1 MCCLGVLRSP
11 EITAP
16 LRPPGGGSPKPPCFS
31 LALRGLSSF
40 VPRYCLPSHHS
51 LGTAPRWMSQ
61 EFSLNLTEAT
71 VWAHLS
77 QVHLGTSTLALQ
89 GSGFCS
95 PQGLVAS
102 SACAKAKES
111 DN

>member
-16 LRPPGGGSPKPPCFS
+16 PTPPEEVALSHPAFHWPCW
-31 LALRGLSSF
+31 GLSSF
-40 VPRYCLPSHHS
+40 VPRYCFPSHHS

-77 QVHLGTSTLALQ
+77 QVHPGTSTLALQ